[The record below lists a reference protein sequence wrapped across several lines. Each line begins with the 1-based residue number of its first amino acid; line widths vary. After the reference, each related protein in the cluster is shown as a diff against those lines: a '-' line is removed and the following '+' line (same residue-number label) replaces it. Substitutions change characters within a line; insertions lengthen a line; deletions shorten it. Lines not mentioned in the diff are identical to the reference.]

1 MYFSFFFFAFVLR
14 LKLVCFLVASS
25 KGQPLF
31 MPERLLYFNSEILS
45 YSPINS
51 LFLWFLG
58 ILEIFF
64 FIAGYIVAVI
74 RRLIN
79 LSRILIKMVWRLDIL
94 VGHFSEV
101 FT

>member
-1 MYFSFFFFAFVLR
+1 MYFGFFFFAFALR
-14 LKLVCFLVASS
+14 LQLVCFLVASS
-25 KGQPLF
+25 KGQSLF

-94 VGHFSEV
+94 VGNFSEV